1 MHTDFES
8 GEVRGRFYGDI
19 EKTVRH
25 LLVWT
30 PLLTQLRIAET
41 HNIKAETANPHA
53 GINAADEKS
62 VADLLPATGEVGKA
76 YTDRAGTRFSSGA
89 KGFWGNQAYTNCVGF
104 LCCKA
109 R

>member
-8 GEVRGRFYGDI
+8 GEVRERFDGDI

-62 VADLLPATGEVGKA
+62 VADLLPATGE
-76 YTDRAGTRFSSGA
+76 TGTA
-89 KGFWGNQAYTNCVGF
+89 
-104 LCCKA
+104 
-109 R
+109 